1 MRNAYRAAG
10 ERLRRNSPFSA
21 AGLVG
26 AVSLSVLMERAWEDA
41 MSEVVRLEAADGSFM
56 LVEVSRPV
64 AVLQRSEVEEIAD
77 DGERIRR
84 AATALED
91 SLASVGG
98 AAAALMATVSQLEPS
113 RSGLGLDEVSLELSL
128 SLGVE
133 GGVIVAKGSLE
144 AQASVTLT
152 WKARPTG

>member
-1 MRNAYRAAG
+1 
-10 ERLRRNSPFSA
+10 
-21 AGLVG
+21 
-26 AVSLSVLMERAWEDA
+26 